1 MRFPM
6 RRSAPLKMS
15 DKQREQLKEEIKAFY
30 LDVRGD
36 AIGIIEQEQLL
47 SLFMERLAPIV
58 YNKALDDAQYWYQ
71 KQLENMESDFF
82 SLYRDF

>member
-1 MRFPM
+1 M

-15 DKQREQLKEEIKAFY
+15 DKQREQLKEEINAFY

>member
-1 MRFPM
+1 M
-6 RRSAPLKMS
+6 RRSTPLKMS

-58 YNKALDDAQYWYQ
+58 YNKALDDARYWYQ

>member
-1 MRFPM
+1 M

-15 DKQREQLKEEIKAFY
+15 DKQREQLKKEIKAFY

>member
-1 MRFPM
+1 M

-71 KQLENMESDFF
+71 KQVENMESDFF

>member
-1 MRFPM
+1 M

-58 YNKALDDAQYWYQ
+58 YNMLSR
-71 KQLENMESDFF
+71 QLS
-82 SLYRDF
+82 

>member
-1 MRFPM
+1 M

>member
-1 MRFPM
+1 
-6 RRSAPLKMS
+6 MS

>member
-1 MRFPM
+1 M

-15 DKQREQLKEEIKAFY
+15 DKQKEQLKEEIKAFY

-36 AIGIIEQEQLL
+36 EIGIIEQEQLL

-71 KQLENMESDFF
+71 RQLENMESDFF